1 MNLIS
6 NLKIIEKISIYA
18 LITCALTYITII
30 MLYYFH
36 TENGIND
43 TLISSFISAI
53 GGIIGGLIGGIVAFI
68 VSKIQIQ
75 NVQDTKRIDELRKY
89 LNVLKSLIIEIE
101 YNIRILRLISRDKSY
116 ITSLESEIWYSVRFD
131 ANNFLPN
138 TIFNQLTEEHREIKD
153 MKAQELDE
161 YKDEL
166 VNIDKM
172 IATNEKIVSE
182 LKKIEDKVK
191 DSIGIPLINL

>member
-1 MNLIS
+1 
-6 NLKIIEKISIYA
+6 
-18 LITCALTYITII
+18 